1 MKRAAQLSFSPD
13 LSRLFAAAVVSP
25 DFCQM
30 LLQDTATAL
39 ADGYHGQSF
48 TLPPAEESLLL
59 SIEAHTLADFASQVV
74 DGKSVQ
80 TEVLNEARPVVP
92 ATGHSHEHGASLTAF
107 PGF

>member
-1 MKRAAQLSFSPD
+1 MKSTEQLSFSPD

-39 ADGYHGQSF
+39 ASGYHGESF
-48 TLPPAEESLLL
+48 TLPPAEETLLL

-74 DGKSVQ
+74 SGKSVQ
-80 TEVLNEARPVVP
+80 TEVINESRPMVP
-92 ATGHSHEHGASLTAF
+92 ASGRSHENGASFAAY